1 MKLNYIG
8 LLLIAVALITA
19 TALCLIVPA
28 GLAQN
33 VTIMP
38 SVGPTA
44 YLPGI
49 APTTTPTVTATPTVA
64 VVTRNVSTPVP
75 NATVPA
81 PSVTVAPVVTAT
93 PAPAAGGATS
103 AEVVNYG
110 TDSDT
115 LKRGE
120 RATGFITLKNTGNA
134 PINDV
139 TTSVAA
145 DAKLPVV
152 GATGLGSKDY
162 TVNNLNI
169 QPGETK
175 RIVFTVDIPAE
186 YKGISTAG
194 DYDLHVSVKANGK
207 DIGSFTKSVK
217 VA

>member
-1 MKLNYIG
+1 MKLNNVS
-8 LLLIAVALITA
+8 LLLVAVALITA

-33 VTIMP
+33 VTVTP
-38 SVGPTA
+38 RVGPTA
-44 YLPGI
+44 YLPGASPAS
-49 APTTTPTVTATPTVA
+49 APSVS

-75 NATVPA
+75 NATAPV
-81 PSVTVAPVVTAT
+81 PSVTVAPVVTTA
-93 PAPAAGGATS
+93 PSPAAGGATS
-103 AEVVNYG
+103 AEMVNYG

-120 RATGFITLKNTGNA
+120 RATGFITVKNTGNA
-134 PINDV
+134 AINDI

-152 GATGLGSKDY
+152 GAIGIGSKDY

-175 RIVFTVDIPAE
+175 RIEFTVDIPAE
-186 YKGISTAG
+186 YKGVSTAG
-194 DYDLHVSVKANGK
+194 DYDLHVSVKTNSQ